1 MGIEK
6 SVGCNLHFQKSAE
19 LKPST
24 DQVQNMKKILRDL
37 FDHMVRTDIWVEKI
51 YLIPKD
57 GKLIAYGRIEEKPKK
72 SKKKNK
78 ESENEKRE
86 RFGFINAV
94 SISDFDCL
102 DQSCYIMTEDLIKI
116 SKRGFFKQ
124 TNIKGANFEFIIN
137 GIEDDQYV
145 LKIVSEDGSIN
156 TVFYLPL
163 APSAES
169 TFIKFID
176 KPKYGI
182 EWMPTKSAV
191 QRMKAQAKVA
201 GHVNFLIENDNL
213 VARFS
218 EDNIS
223 GYCVLHPHPI
233 KKLSNALPYSDIF
246 FDARMICSALSSL
259 GIKKVLIEERDSFF
273 EIQCRSDDFNY
284 NYYIL
289 ALQNT

>member
-19 LKPST
+19 SKPLK
-24 DQVQNMKKILRDL
+24 DQVLNMKKILRDL
-37 FDHMVRTDIWVEKI
+37 FDHMVRTDMWVERI

-57 GKLIAYGRIEEKPKK
+57 GKLLATARIENKPKK
-72 SKKKNK
+72 SKKKNT
-78 ESENEKRE
+78 ESEKPTI
-86 RFGFINAV
+86 FGFINAV
-94 SISDFDCL
+94 SISDFDSL
-102 DQSCYIMTEDLIKI
+102 DQSCCIMTEDLIKI

-145 LKIVSEDGSIN
+145 LKIVSEDGSIS
-156 TVFYLPL
+156 TVIYLPL

-169 TFIKFID
+169 KISKF
-176 KPKYGI
+176 KAEPKYGI
-182 EWMPTKSAV
+182 EWMPIKSAV